1 MATLGD
7 LAQIDA
13 VAETDRVGVWDTS
26 AAEGTCDKY
35 ASPQQV
41 RDIVLTAENTFT
53 ARQQFSVGI
62 GLSGEKKSFPHNSAT
77 ALCKIHSS
85 GTGVI
90 AGAFLVGVAVSGGS
104 NSSGQMWLLTVGYS
118 NATMTKL
125 SEALFGH
132 SSIAITAAANTG
144 TREITLTMT
153 QINGTSATQTVQ
165 VSVVPVL
172 YAADPTITLTML

>member
-13 VAETDRVGVWDTS
+13 VAETDRIGVWDTS
-26 AAEGTCDKY
+26 AAEGTRDKY

-41 RDIVLTAENTFT
+41 RDIVLTAANTFT
-53 ARQQFSVGI
+53 VRQAFAVGI
-62 GLSGEKKSFPHNSAT
+62 GLSGEKTSFPHNSAT

-85 GTGVI
+85 GAGVI
-90 AGAFLVGVAVSGGS
+90 AGAFLVGVAVSGGA
-104 NSSGQMWLLTVGYS
+104 NSSGQMWVLTVGYN

-132 SSIAITAAANTG
+132 TSIAITASSNET

-153 QINGTSATQTVQ
+153 QINGSSSTQTVRM
-165 VSVVPVL
+165 SFVPVMF
-172 YAADPTITLTML
+172 AQDPTITLTML